1 MRPAQGAA
9 VYKRRILRRND
20 DGAYAMRFFDTHAHL
35 NDESFDTDRAALI
48 EGLPSCGAELILDVA
63 CAAEDFEK
71 TLEITAKYP
80 FIYGA
85 YGIHPHYAS
94 DPGENWEARLRRA
107 LCDKKAACLGEIG
120 LDYHYDL
127 SEKEDQKKLFD
138 YQLKLAKELGFP
150 VSLHIREAFGDAME
164 ILRANKDGLR
174 GVMHCFSGSVETAR
188 ECLDL
193 GLYIALGGAVTF
205 KNAVKPIE
213 VAKYVPADRLL
224 LETDC
229 PYMTPVPHRGKRND
243 PSFVPIIAQCIADA
257 RGEDADALAKNC
269 LENGKRLFGIS

>member
-1 MRPAQGAA
+1 
-9 VYKRRILRRND
+9 
-20 DGAYAMRFFDTHAHL
+20 MRFFDTHAHL

-48 EGLPSCGAELILDVA
+48 EGLPSCGAELIMDVA

-71 TLEITAKYP
+71 TLEITAIYP

-127 SEKEDQKKLFD
+127 SEKEDQKKLLD

-150 VSLHIREAFGDAME
+150 VSLHIREAFGDTME

-229 PYMTPVPHRGKRND
+229 PYMTPVPFRGRRNSSD
-243 PSFVPIIAQCIADA
+243 LIVYSAEKLAEVRHTDTQKLINTANENA
-257 RGEDADALAKNC
+257 R
-269 LENGKRLFGIS
+269 RLFKIE

>member
-1 MRPAQGAA
+1 M
-9 VYKRRILRRND
+9 
-20 DGAYAMRFFDTHAHL
+20 
-35 NDESFDTDRAALI
+35 
-48 EGLPSCGAELILDVA
+48 
-63 CAAEDFEK
+63 
-71 TLEITAKYP
+71 
-80 FIYGA
+80 
-85 YGIHPHYAS
+85 
-94 DPGENWEARLRRA
+94 
-107 LCDKKAACLGEIG
+107 
-120 LDYHYDL
+120 
-127 SEKEDQKKLFD
+127 FD
-138 YQLKLAKELGFP
+138 YQLKMAKELGLP

-243 PSFVPIIAQCIADA
+243 PSFVPIIAQCIADT

>member
-1 MRPAQGAA
+1 
-9 VYKRRILRRND
+9 
-20 DGAYAMRFFDTHAHL
+20 MRFFDTHAHL
-35 NDESFDTDRAALI
+35 NDESFNTDRAALI
-48 EGLPSCGAELILDVA
+48 EGLPSCGAELIMDVA
-63 CAAEDFEK
+63 CAVEDFEK
-71 TLEITAKYP
+71 TLEITAEYP

-213 VAKYVPADRLL
+213 VAKYVPADR
-224 LETDC
+224 
-229 PYMTPVPHRGKRND
+229 P
-243 PSFVPIIAQCIADA
+243 A
-257 RGEDADALAKNC
+257 
-269 LENGKRLFGIS
+269 

>member
-1 MRPAQGAA
+1 
-9 VYKRRILRRND
+9 
-20 DGAYAMRFFDTHAHL
+20 MRFFDTHAHL
-35 NDESFDTDRAALI
+35 NDESFDEDREEVIPNLHS
-48 EGLPSCGAELILDVA
+48 EGAELILDIA
-63 CAAEDFEK
+63 CAMGDFEK
-71 TLEITAKYP
+71 TLGITAKYP

-94 DPGENWEARLRRA
+94 DPGAEWEKNLRLA
-107 LCDKKAACLGEIG
+107 LKDKKAVCLGEIG

-127 SEKEDQKKLFD
+127 PEREDQKRLFD
-138 YQLKLAKELGFP
+138 YQLKMAKELDLP
-150 VSLHIREAFGDAME
+150 VSLHIREAFGDAMS
-164 ILRANKDGLR
+164 ILNANRAGLK

-188 ECLDL
+188 ECLDM

-213 VAKYVPADRLL
+213 VAKFVPQDRLL

-229 PYMTPVPHRGKRND
+229 PYMAPVPYRGKRND
-243 PSFVPIIAQCIADA
+243 PSKVPVIAQCIADA
-257 RGEDADALAKNC
+257 RGEDAEELMIKC

>member
-1 MRPAQGAA
+1 
-9 VYKRRILRRND
+9 
-20 DGAYAMRFFDTHAHL
+20 MRFFDTHAHL

-48 EGLPSCGAELILDVA
+48 TGLPYCGAELILDVA

-71 TLEITAKYP
+71 TLDITAKYP

-94 DPGENWEARLRRA
+94 APGESWEARLRAA
-107 LCDKKAACLGEIG
+107 LKDKKAVCLGEIG

-127 SEKEDQKKLFD
+127 SGKAAQREMFD
-138 YQLKLAKELGFP
+138 YQLKMAKELGLP

-193 GLYIALGGAVTF
+193 GLYIALGGAATF

-213 VAKYVPADRLL
+213 VAKYVPQDRLL

-243 PSFVPIIAQCIADA
+243 PSFVPLIAQCIAAA
-257 RGEDADALAKNC
+257 RGMDADTLAQGC
-269 LENGKRLFGIS
+269 LENGKRLFNIS

>member
-1 MRPAQGAA
+1 
-9 VYKRRILRRND
+9 
-20 DGAYAMRFFDTHAHL
+20 MRFFDTHAHL

-48 EGLPSCGAELILDVA
+48 EGLPSFGADTVLDVA
-63 CAAEDFEK
+63 CALGDFEK
-71 TLEITAKYP
+71 TLDITHKYS

-94 DPGENWEARLRRA
+94 APGENWESRLTEV
-107 LCDKKAACLGEIG
+107 LKDEKAMCLGEIG
-120 LDYHYDL
+120 LDYYYDL
-127 SEKEDQKKLFD
+127 AEKAEQKELFD
-138 YQLKLAKELGFP
+138 RQLKLASELNLP

-164 ILRANKDGLR
+164 ILRANRDGLC

-188 ECLDL
+188 ECLDM

-205 KNAVKPIE
+205 KKAVKPLE
-213 VAKYVPADRLL
+213 VAKYVPSDRLL

-229 PYMTPVPHRGKRND
+229 PYLTPVPHRGKRND
-243 PSFVPIIAQCIADA
+243 PSFVPLIAERIAEA
-257 RGEDADALAKNC
+257 RGEDAETLAMTC

>member
-1 MRPAQGAA
+1 
-9 VYKRRILRRND
+9 
-20 DGAYAMRFFDTHAHL
+20 MRFFDTHAHL

-48 EGLPSCGAELILDVA
+48 EGLPSCGAELIMDVA

-71 TLEITAKYP
+71 TLEITAEYP

-107 LCDKKAACLGEIG
+107 LCDKKAVCLGEIG

-174 GVMHCFSGSVETAR
+174 GVMHCFSGSVETAMEAVR
-188 ECLDL
+188 M
-193 GLYIALGGAVTF
+193 GGYISFAGPLTF
-205 KNAVKPIE
+205 KNARALPE
-213 VAKYVPADRLL
+213 VAKAVPAERILC
-224 LETDC
+224 ETDC
-229 PYMTPVPHRGKRND
+229 PYLTPVPHRGKENEPMYVRFTFD
-243 PSFVPIIAQCIADA
+243 KICEL
-257 RGEDADALAKNC
+257 RGEDPQRMSEQIHRNYHRFL
-269 LENGKRLFGIS
+269 GI

>member
-1 MRPAQGAA
+1 
-9 VYKRRILRRND
+9 
-20 DGAYAMRFFDTHAHL
+20 MRFFDTHAHL
-35 NDESFDTDRAALI
+35 NDENFDTDRAALI
-48 EGLPSCGAELILDVA
+48 EGLPSCGAELIMDVA

-243 PSFVPIIAQCIADA
+243 PSFVPIIAQCIADT

>member
-1 MRPAQGAA
+1 M
-9 VYKRRILRRND
+9 I
-20 DGAYAMRFFDTHAHL
+20 FDTHAHYDDKKFDADRREVL
-35 NDESFDTDRAALI
+35 AAMPAKGVSLIVDPGCDGESSRAACALAQ
-48 EGLPSCGAELILDVA
+48 EFPFVYAAVGWHPEEWQSWNGESMALLRSLCAQPKVVA
-63 CAAEDFEK
+63 
-71 TLEITAKYP
+71 I
-80 FIYGA
+80 
-85 YGIHPHYAS
+85 
-94 DPGENWEARLRRA
+94 
-107 LCDKKAACLGEIG
+107 GEIG